1 MLLAAAAAVVVDV
14 ELLLGVPAEA
24 TADGVLAGVDG
35 VVVLD
40 EEVAAVGLR
49 ALRKMV
55 RKPGCCAHSAS
66 KTTGSACHVMT
77 VSSRPNRKRPYRRAS
92 LSVRLAIE

>member
-1 MLLAAAAAVVVDV
+1 MLLAAAAVVDV
-14 ELLLGVPAEA
+14 ELFGVPAEA

-40 EEVAAVGLR
+40 DDEEVAVGLR

-55 RKPGCCAHSAS
+55 RKPGC
-66 KTTGSACHVMT
+66 
-77 VSSRPNRKRPYRRAS
+77 
-92 LSVRLAIE
+92 

>member
-1 MLLAAAAAVVVDV
+1 MLLAAAAVVDV
-14 ELLLGVPAEA
+14 ELLGVPAEA

-40 EEVAAVGLR
+40 DDVEVAVGLR

-55 RKPGCCAHSAS
+55 RKPGCWAHSAS

>member
-1 MLLAAAAAVVVDV
+1 MLLAAAAVVDV
-14 ELLLGVPAEA
+14 ELFGVPAEA

-40 EEVAAVGLR
+40 DDEEVAVGLR

-66 KTTGSACHVMT
+66 NTTGSACHVMT